1 MSPRSPHRARQVAAV
16 HLLEVAATALV
27 LVAVG
32 QAVGGR
38 LEGFVLGPGWYWAMG
53 VGGGVAAVAAGAA
66 MGMSGRHARAE
77 EAALHP
83 RVLDV
88 LYRRSLSTPPAPDE
102 GDRVVIL
109 AGDNAERVSE
119 YRQVFRPDM
128 IAALTTPVLVCLGIL
143 IGLDWLTGLVLLV
156 MCPLIPTLIKG
167 FLKLFRKRSSE
178 SRRERARLTARYL
191 DAISNLVLIRMLGA
205 GQRVEDDLRQRGEV
219 NRGTI
224 MKLLAGNQVVIIVV
238 DGLFSLLF
246 IVMSADMAMTRWQNG
261 HITASSAITIVLLSV
276 LLLEPLHQVA
286 AFFYI
291 GMGGKASEKAISRWF
306 DEAPQTAASRGSVT
320 STGDGSGAMSLR
332 DVTVCYGDS
341 QILHSV
347 DLVIPHGSRTA
358 IVGRSGA
365 GKSTLLGVMTGTL
378 PPHCGQVVV
387 DGLDAEM
394 AEAGA
399 IRGASASVNQRT
411 WLFAGTIADNLAV
424 ANPHATAEQMWEA
437 LRRADIADDVASM
450 PRELNSDVGEQGCL
464 LSGGQAQRI
473 SLARAFLSG
482 RKILLLDEPTS
493 HVDMDSEQRI
503 IDAISRIGD
512 DTTVVMVTHR
522 RRLLDL
528 ARDVYRVTDGT
539 LVPVGADGVTGEDL
553 DRVES
558 EDRV

>member
-38 LEGFVLGPGWYWAMG
+38 LEGFVLGSGWYWAMG
-53 VGGGVAAVAAGAA
+53 VGVVVAAVAAGAA

-88 LYRRSLSTPPAPDE
+88 LYRRSLSAPPAPDE

-205 GQRVEDDLRQRGEV
+205 GQRVEDDLRQRGEA

-246 IVMSADMAMTRWQNG
+246 IV
-261 HITASSAITIVLLSV
+261 IVLLSV

-320 STGDGSGAMSLR
+320 STGDGSGAMMLR
-332 DVTVCYGDS
+332 DVSVCYGDS
-341 QILHSV
+341 QILHGV
-347 DLVIPHGSRTA
+347 DLVIPQGSRTA

-399 IRGASASVNQRT
+399 IRRASASVNQRT

>member
-38 LEGFVLGPGWYWAMG
+38 LEGFVLGSGWYWAMG
-53 VGGGVAAVAAGAA
+53 VGVVVAAVAAGAA

-88 LYRRSLSTPPAPDE
+88 LYRRSLSAPPAPDE

-205 GQRVEDDLRQRGEV
+205 GQRVEDDLRQRGEA

-246 IVMSADMAMTRWQNG
+246 IA
-261 HITASSAITIVLLSV
+261 IVLLSV

-320 STGDGSGAMSLR
+320 STGDGSGAMMLR
-332 DVTVCYGDS
+332 DVSVCYGDS
-341 QILHSV
+341 QILHGV
-347 DLVIPHGSRTA
+347 DLVIPQGSRTA

-399 IRGASASVNQRT
+399 IRRASASVNQRT

>member
-1 MSPRSPHRARQVAAV
+1 M
-16 HLLEVAATALV
+16 
-27 LVAVG
+27 
-32 QAVGGR
+32 
-38 LEGFVLGPGWYWAMG
+38 
-53 VGGGVAAVAAGAA
+53 
-66 MGMSGRHARAE
+66 
-77 EAALHP
+77 
-83 RVLDV
+83 
-88 LYRRSLSTPPAPDE
+88 
-102 GDRVVIL
+102 
-109 AGDNAERVSE
+109 
-119 YRQVFRPDM
+119 
-128 IAALTTPVLVCLGIL
+128 
-143 IGLDWLTGLVLLV
+143 
-156 MCPLIPTLIKG
+156 
-167 FLKLFRKRSSE
+167 
-178 SRRERARLTARYL
+178 
-191 DAISNLVLIRMLGA
+191 
-205 GQRVEDDLRQRGEV
+205 
-219 NRGTI
+219 
-224 MKLLAGNQVVIIVV
+224 
-238 DGLFSLLF
+238 
-246 IVMSADMAMTRWQNG
+246 
-261 HITASSAITIVLLSV
+261 
-276 LLLEPLHQVA
+276 
-286 AFFYI
+286 
-291 GMGGKASEKAISRWF
+291 
-306 DEAPQTAASRGSVT
+306 
-320 STGDGSGAMSLR
+320 LR

-341 QILHSV
+341 QILHGV
-347 DLVIPHGSRTA
+347 DLVIPQGSRTA